1 MDNKQTHTQQ
11 TFSLGL
17 MLGAF
22 RRTALVIFA
31 LSLVINLL
39 MLVGPIYMLQIY
51 DRILSSGSVP
61 TLVVISLLTLFFI
74 RFLLAVGDFPRPY
87 IAAHR
92 PPCRGAVFR
101 TRLPL
106 L

>member
-31 LSLVINLL
+31 VSLVINLL
-39 MLVGPIYMLQIY
+39 MLVGTDLYVADL
-51 DRILSSGSVP
+51 
-61 TLVVISLLTLFFI
+61 
-74 RFLLAVGDFPRPY
+74 
-87 IAAHR
+87 
-92 PPCRGAVFR
+92 
-101 TRLPL
+101 
-106 L
+106 